1 LRRIFDHL
9 QQWKKNA
16 GSAVVVFDDD
26 ESVIGNV
33 GRVAGVAVG
42 CLVAP

>member
-1 LRRIFDHL
+1 MRRIFDHS

-16 GSAVVVFDDD
+16 GCAVVVVDDD
-26 ESVIGNV
+26 ESAIGNV